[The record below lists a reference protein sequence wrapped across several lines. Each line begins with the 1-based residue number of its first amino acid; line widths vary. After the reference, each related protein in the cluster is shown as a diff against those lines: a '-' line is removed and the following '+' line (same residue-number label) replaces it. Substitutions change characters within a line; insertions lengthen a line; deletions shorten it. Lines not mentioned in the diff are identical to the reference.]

1 MINVIGSS
9 FTQGVVWAVMAIG
22 VYVMFRLF
30 GIANLSAEG
39 VFPLGAAITASLIS
53 NGVDPVLATLAS
65 FIGGMLG
72 GLLAGWMHTKLLI
85 PPLLTGIMVLT
96 GLYSINLHVMQ
107 GRPNIA
113 LLGQDT
119 IYTWLNNLSLSPYT
133 WLNNLSPS
141 LYTWLNNFYAWL
153 NNLSS
158 SLSKNMTV
166 SIVSL
171 IVLAIV
177 IALLVLFLNTEI
189 GLALRSTGDNEEMSK
204 ANGINT
210 DFMIILGYMIA
221 NGLIGLAGSM
231 VAQKDGF
238 SDIGM
243 GIGTIV
249 IGLASIIVAEV
260 IFPNKSIGVR
270 LITVIIGSFVY
281 RLIIDT
287 ILNQPFID
295 IKPTDL
301 RLFSAILLTVV
312 LYLPE
317 MQRRRA
323 EKNRRKALNEGGSA

>member
-39 VFPLGAAITASLIS
+39 VFPLGAAITASLVS

-119 IYTWLNNLSLSPYT
+119 IYTWLNNLSP
-133 WLNNLSPS
+133 
-141 LYTWLNNFYAWL
+141 
-153 NNLSS
+153 

>member
-65 FIGGMLG
+65 FVGGMLG

-119 IYTWLNNLSLSPYT
+119 IYTWLDNLNP
-133 WLNNLSPS
+133 
-141 LYTWLNNFYAWL
+141 
-153 NNLSS
+153 

-210 DFMIILGYMIA
+210 DFMITLGYMIA

-281 RLIIDT
+281 RLIIDA

-323 EKNRRKALNEGGSA
+323 EKTRRKALNEGGNA

>member
-119 IYTWLNNLSLSPYT
+119 IYTWLNNLSP
-133 WLNNLSPS
+133 
-141 LYTWLNNFYAWL
+141 
-153 NNLSS
+153 

-281 RLIIDT
+281 RLIIDA

>member
-119 IYTWLNNLSLSPYT
+119 IYTWLNNLSP
-133 WLNNLSPS
+133 
-141 LYTWLNNFYAWL
+141 
-153 NNLSS
+153 

>member
-119 IYTWLNNLSLSPYT
+119 IYTWLNNLS
-133 WLNNLSPS
+133 PS
-141 LYTWLNNFYAWL
+141 F
-153 NNLSS
+153 
-158 SLSKNMTV
+158 SKNMTV

-281 RLIIDT
+281 RLIIDA

>member
-53 NGVDPVLATLAS
+53 NGVDPVSATLAS

-119 IYTWLNNLSLSPYT
+119 IYTWLNNLSP
-133 WLNNLSPS
+133 
-141 LYTWLNNFYAWL
+141 
-153 NNLSS
+153 

-281 RLIIDT
+281 RLIIDA

>member
-53 NGVDPVLATLAS
+53 NGVDPVSATLAS

-119 IYTWLNNLSLSPYT
+119 IYTWLNNLSP
-133 WLNNLSPS
+133 
-141 LYTWLNNFYAWL
+141 
-153 NNLSS
+153 